1 MTAHEFNNGDSRL
14 LIDRSIQNDFTD
26 SRRYISGSAA
36 VAGGVVGYRKIV
48 VNGFWNA
55 DKNDILFCH
64 GSISGQFV
72 CGVHGIISADVEY
85 SSDIHGFKFFK

>member
-48 VNGFWNA
+48 VNGFGTPI
-55 DKNDILFCH
+55 KT
-64 GSISGQFV
+64 ISSFAMAAYLDNLSV
-72 CGVHGIISADVEY
+72 VSME
-85 SSDIHGFKFFK
+85 SFPPM